1 MNKKYLA
8 VLLALVV
15 SLSVSV
21 GVFAQDPFA
30 VTWDEETVLTFFNDV
45 NLVFPDM
52 FAPEDSDYLWTEDD
66 TETIPNFDLHA
77 KDVSAEEVD
86 LEAKTGIG
94 TILKVKA
101 TADPCGDGLI
111 KVDVE
116 FSKDPAASG
125 PKKTTYIRSIG
136 VKWGSNYLDIVK
148 CESTGADSCRSVKF
162 NNKGIAKMTLY
173 VYSDAVIDDSISDLG
188 SVTVTLDYS
197 EYMTALFPVPY
208 STVSGN
214 GKLTR
219 DMKKNYCQ
227 AHLTEFDP
235 RTGKSVSAVRAKYDQ
250 NTGEARFQAT
260 IANISGGKNEVFK
273 SYFMIPAEIMVDYK
287 KDGLWYTSHYK
298 DYTCKY
304 TIYNNFNGAMMTLP
318 LMNFPGWTASSR
330 IYLSMLYNN
339 EDMMAEFT
347 NNGMVFYA
355 AYMCPGYQFYSTKEI
370 TATDPS
376 AFNGL
381 TVMCDQPQ
389 MASFINQN
397 QGGAINAF
405 PPDYLSNLQNGV
417 ADALVQHVNC
427 AYVFGCFDYVKSAM
441 FFGEGGFYNIP
452 LAYGMSETFWNSL
465 PEDLQQIFMNHAA
478 EFCYES
484 QMSDE
489 ALYYNVAYP
498 ALEEHAT
505 ITVLDDA
512 AVAEWQEAVAPIVES
527 ALVNIAKDS
536 PNADAAYAQLKD
548 MIANYDEETFEIGA
562 NNFGLPAT
570 WGE

>member
-1 MNKKYLA
+1 MKK
-8 VLLALVV
+8 LLAL
-15 SLSVSV
+15 LLALAM
-21 GVFAQDPFA
+21 VFALCACAGGSAKPAAPADDA
-30 VTWDEETVLTFFNDV
+30 AD
-45 NLVFPDM
+45 
-52 FAPEDSDYLWTEDD
+52 APEAAPSDGKVYHVAVQYTFPEESGDGAKKVMAEIEEESGGRIQFDTYWSFSFVDAGDILDALATNQLDMAGFMPSDY
-66 TETIPNFDLHA
+66 
-77 KDVSAEEVD
+77 
-86 LEAKTGIG
+86 
-94 TILKVKA
+94 
-101 TADPCGDGLI
+101 
-111 KVDVE
+111 
-116 FSKDPAASG
+116 
-125 PKKTTYIRSIG
+125 
-136 VKWGSNYLDIVK
+136 
-148 CESTGADSCRSVKF
+148 
-162 NNKGIAKMTLY
+162 
-173 VYSDAVIDDSISDLG
+173 
-188 SVTVTLDYS
+188 
-197 EYMTALFPVPY
+197 
-208 STVSGN
+208 
-214 GKLTR
+214 
-219 DMKKNYCQ
+219 
-227 AHLTEFDP
+227 
-235 RTGKSVSAVRAKYDQ
+235 
-250 NTGEARFQAT
+250 
-260 IANISGGKNEVFK
+260 
-273 SYFMIPAEIMVDYK
+273 PAEMP
-287 KDGLWYTSHYK
+287 L
-298 DYTCKY
+298 
-304 TIYNNFNGAMMTLP
+304 NGAMMTLP